1 MHTLLTGFGMG
12 LSLIGAIGAQN
23 SYLLRQAILRD
34 RAGAVAV
41 ICIVSDLALILLGIG
56 GIGVIVQQ
64 APVII
69 DIMRWC
75 GAAFLLGYGVLAARR
90 ALGPQQPGRGCHRT
104 GAGGP
109 VIITAMALTW
119 LNPHVYLDTVLLL
132 GTVANTHG
140 TDGRWVFGDRGDRGQ
155 LRLVPHPGARRTAAP
170 PDLRLAVDLADPG
183 RRHRRDHGR
192 PGWILDHLRD
202 RDPALI
208 DRWIGLALRQAQG
221 TNTQTSPRPGR
232 DQRTSPF
239 DRLRERTPECP
250 TSASDE
256 DLPISG

>member
-1 MHTLLTGFGMG
+1 MQTLLAGFGMG

-34 RAGAVAV
+34 RAAAVAV

-90 ALGPQQPGRGCHRT
+90 AIGAQQHLDAGANGPAPAGR
-104 GAGGP
+104 
-109 VIITAMALTW
+109 VIITTVALTW

-140 TDGRWVFGDRGDRGQ
+140 ADGRWVFGAGAIAASCAWFLTLALAGRL
-155 LRLVPHPGARRTAAP
+155 LRPIFARPLTWR
-170 PDLRLAVDLADPG
+170 
-183 RRHRRDHGR
+183 
-192 PGWILDHLRD
+192 ILDGVIAVIMVGLG
-202 RDPALI
+202 ASLI
-208 DRWIGLALRQAQG
+208 ISAIGLAH
-221 TNTQTSPRPGR
+221 
-232 DQRTSPF
+232 
-239 DRLRERTPECP
+239 
-250 TSASDE
+250 
-256 DLPISG
+256 